1 MASIWIFIGILVLF
15 CLLIYFFLR
24 RRHAHLCHTQVR
36 HETLESGIQIEAKT
50 RLEPNIHIEDYKKI
64 PVKHDTR
71 LEPNIQIEDDK
82 KIPVEH
88 DIQIEAET
96 LSEKIEPYTHLNHEF
111 PDKIPHCIWTYWD
124 TENPPSLVTWCIES
138 WKKHNP
144 SYTIIVLHPSNLK
157 DYLDTD
163 VLAFPLAN
171 TPQRTSDF
179 VRIHVLAQHGGV
191 WADASLLMNAPLDWI
206 HEPKAD
212 LVCYSIDRI
221 HAIDMPVLE
230 NWFLACVPKCD
241 FMVKWR
247 DEFVTIN
254 RFSGGEAYLEDLK
267 HRGVNLDT
275 IFCTAY
281 LTMHAAAQYVLQKG
295 NSASTLRVLD
305 AREGPY
311 HHMRFNTRPLSFEES
326 LGNLLSDPVQ
336 PIIKFRGIDRAY
348 LNDHPDIEHQIKT
361 RFNKTMPKIF

>member
-1 MASIWIFIGILVLF
+1 MASIWIYIGILVVF
-15 CLLIYFFLR
+15 CILIYFFLQ

-36 HETLESGIQIEAKT
+36 HATQLYQPRLEPDTSGIPLKAASPLVSDAQLKPKTIESGIQIETEA
-50 RLEPNIHIEDYKKI
+50 
-64 PVKHDTR
+64 PV
-71 LEPNIQIEDDK
+71 EPNIQIETDEK
-82 KIPVEH
+82 H
-88 DIQIEAET
+88 ET
-96 LSEKIEPYTHLNHEF
+96 
-111 PDKIPHCIWTYWD
+111 DKIPHCIWTFWD

-157 DYLDTD
+157 EYLDTD

-179 VRIHVLAQHGGV
+179 VRIHVLAQHGGI

-221 HAIDMPVLE
+221 HAIDTPVLE

-247 DEFVTIN
+247 DEFVSIN

-295 NSASTLRVLD
+295 NSTSVLHVLD

-311 HHMRFNTRPLSFEES
+311 KHMRFNTRPLSFEES
-326 LGNLLSDPVQ
+326 LGNLLSDPIQ
-336 PIIKFRGIDRAY
+336 PIIKFRGIDRYY
-348 LNDHPDIEHQIKT
+348 LKDHPDIEQQIKT
-361 RFNKTMPKIF
+361 RFNKKMPKIF